1 MGLGYNVLGF
11 FSTRTT
17 LGSEKNKGGRKEGG
31 GEEEGKEKGDSE
43 EREREREIR
52 GFLPPLQQKPLPPLE
67 VSWLVRI
74 HSYSRKSI
82 PQRPGAVLSA
92 KWVYLLLSSTICSH
106 KPSHLYSCD
115 KNHRKK

>member
-43 EREREREIR
+43 GEGEGEGDTWFPSPITAETT
-52 GFLPPLQQKPLPPLE
+52 
-67 VSWLVRI
+67 S
-74 HSYSRKSI
+74 S
-82 PQRPGAVLSA
+82 PGG
-92 KWVYLLLSSTICSH
+92 LLASQDTL
-106 KPSHLYSCD
+106 L
-115 KNHRKK
+115 